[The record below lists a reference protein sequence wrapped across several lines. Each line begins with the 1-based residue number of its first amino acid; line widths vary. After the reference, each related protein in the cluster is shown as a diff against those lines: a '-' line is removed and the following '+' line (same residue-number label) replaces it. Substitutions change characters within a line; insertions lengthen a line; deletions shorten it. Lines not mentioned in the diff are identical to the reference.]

1 MGTSTSYSAPP
12 SWGDLKATVTRAA
25 GGGALAPG
33 AARQIVR
40 DYIDRN
46 GGASGMARGSGGGG
60 GRVGSSGAARAVAG
74 RLGGFI
80 TDVGTY
86 GLDEA
91 LRRAG
96 LSELVSRPV
105 REILAGLLDH
115 LGGSSS
121 TLDDVDAR
129 AALSR
134 LQDELLGDA
143 EDAAEVERIL
153 AGQAAQLELVLEMFF
168 GFYLFEQFCRVF
180 FERLVQRVGETRA
193 HSFLSEIEG
202 FLRSALVNRTVG
214 RDLAGIDWTG
224 SEGRTLVTDIL
235 ESTLRVFGG

>member
-1 MGTSTSYSAPP
+1 M
-12 SWGDLKATVTRAA
+12 
-25 GGGALAPG
+25 
-33 AARQIVR
+33 
-40 DYIDRN
+40 
-46 GGASGMARGSGGGG
+46 
-60 GRVGSSGAARAVAG
+60 
-74 RLGGFI
+74 
-80 TDVGTY
+80 
-86 GLDEA
+86 
-91 LRRAG
+91 
-96 LSELVSRPV
+96 